1 MRANLLLLEY
11 QILKYVSQFESVS
24 KADVVARFAEI
35 DCDAVELHLRTLAE
49 PLYSS
54 YAHGI
59 PNPIPMSSYL
69 SEFCYPEVRYK
80 ILPKGKAALIECEQS
95 KALEEAW
102 YRKDLIFKIAT
113 VTAAVIAA
121 VIGIISAI
129 ASIS

>member
-1 MRANLLLLEY
+1 MRVDLLPLEY
-11 QILKYVSQFESVS
+11 QILKYVSQFDSVS
-24 KADVVARFAEI
+24 KADIIAHFAEI

-49 PLYSS
+49 PLYCS

-80 ILPKGKAALIECEQS
+80 ILPKGKAALVDYEQR

-121 VIGIISAI
+121 VAGIISAI
-129 ASIS
+129 ANIF